1 MKKIFKK
8 YLFVF
13 EFLAVA
19 LLIVAGI
26 FLLVNTKIF
35 LIITG
40 TVLLVFGLFRVIP
53 LIKTTKDNLMKV
65 INILEILVNLA
76 AGVFLIM
83 EGTKETPNEDLLR
96 YFIGAALYLRGFL
109 YFFGTT
115 IRKESTD
122 YTKFFAHVVIFTI
135 GTGILFS
142 KDLLNA
148 KAMAWLIAGIS
159 FLVAA
164 VLGFSGFGH
173 YKRYRYEQL
182 AKDETSKAIEKQKE
196 APAVKEDPVEAP
208 AVEKEPYVEPV
219 EDKHEIRIE
228 A

>member
-19 LLIVAGI
+19 LLIVAGV
-26 FLLVNTKIF
+26 FLLVDTSIF
-35 LIITG
+35 LYITG
-40 TVLLVFGLFRVIP
+40 AALLVFGLFRVIP
-53 LIKTTKDNLMKV
+53 LIKTTKDGLMKGL
-65 INILEILVNLA
+65 NILEILVNLA
-76 AGVFLIM
+76 AGVLLIL
-83 EGTKETPNEDLLR
+83 EGAKDAPNENLLR

-122 YTKFFAHVVIFTI
+122 YTKFFAHVAIFTI
-135 GTGILFS
+135 GTGILFA
-142 KDLLNA
+142 DLLNA
-148 KAMAWLIAGIS
+148 KVMAWLIAGIS